1 MLKNYVVVKAQFEG
15 FHYWKDAPEEVK
27 FLRDLHRHIFHV
39 RVEVPVKH
47 ENRDVEIILLKQF
60 INDTCSILTEPIKK
74 KGLSCEQIATMI
86 AKIVAMRYDVDRC
99 AVEVLEDNENGGI
112 SVYERIKR

>member
-1 MLKNYVVVKAQFEG
+1 MLKNYVVIKTQFEG

-47 ENRDVEIILLKQF
+47 ENRDVEIILLKRF
-60 INDTCSILTEPIKK
+60 IDTLCSILTEPIKK
-74 KGLSCEQIATMI
+74 KGLSCEQIATTI
-86 AKIVAMRYDVDRC
+86 AKVTAVKYNINRC
-99 AVEVLEDNENGGI
+99 AVEVLEDGENGGI
-112 SVYERIKR
+112 SVYERV

>member
-1 MLKNYVVVKAQFEG
+1 MLKNYVVVKTQFEG

-47 ENRDVEIILLKQF
+47 ENRDVEIILLKRF
-60 INDTCSILTEPIKK
+60 IDTFCSILTEPIEK

-86 AKIVAMRYDVDRC
+86 AKITAVKYNVNRC
-99 AVEVLEDNENGGI
+99 AVEVLEDGENGGI
-112 SVYERIKR
+112 SVYERV